1 MIHELKEIIEQ
12 AKINQDQNIKNVL
25 VTVVDLEGSSY
36 RKPGVRM
43 LIAEDGKM
51 TGAVSGGCV
60 EKEIIH
66 RSASVFQKEE
76 AKIMTYDGRYRLG
89 CEGILYILIEPFYIS
104 EELYRCFSNAILERT
119 TVKTA
124 TYYCKEDDARGNFGS
139 SIHFQNSES
148 YNFSK
153 HFNAGDS
160 NLTHS
165 FQQSLK
171 PAFQLQIIGAE
182 HDAVKLCQMASLL
195 GWQVDVITSIKDP
208 KTKADFP
215 GANTVIGSDPENIDF
230 SSVNTNTGIVLMNH
244 SYVQDLKYLLKLADH
259 SPAYLGILGAAKRR
273 DNLFSEIFEYNPE
286 ISEAFLDGICT
297 PAGLNIGAQTPEEI
311 ALSILAEIMA
321 IVHNKKPNSLK
332 NITGKLHQK

>member
-12 AKINQDQNIKNVL
+12 AKINQEQKIKNVL

-43 LIAEDGKM
+43 LITEDGRM

-60 EKEIIH
+60 EKEIVH
-66 RSASVFQKEE
+66 RSASVFQKKE

-89 CEGILYILIEPFYIS
+89 CEGILYILIEPFTIS
-104 EELYRCFSNAILERT
+104 DELYTCFSKAILERT
-119 TVKTA
+119 IIKTESFF
-124 TYYCKEDDARGNFGS
+124 TKEDDARGNFGTC
-139 SIHFQNSES
+139 IHFHNSQS
-148 YNFSK
+148 YCFYK
-153 HFNAGDS
+153 HFNPKDP
-160 NLTHS
+160 NLSHS
-165 FQQSLK
+165 FQQRLK

-195 GWQVDVITSIKDP
+195 GWQVDVTTSIKDP

-215 GANTVIGSDPENIDF
+215 GANTVIGSDPESIDF

-259 SPAYLGILGAAKRR
+259 TPAYLGILGAAKRR
-273 DNLFSEIFEYNPE
+273 DTLFSALFEYNPE
-286 ISEAFLDGICT
+286 ISEAFLEGICT
-297 PAGLNIGAQTPEEI
+297 PAGLDIGAQTPEEI

-321 IVHNKKPNSLK
+321 TVHNKKPNSLK
-332 NITGKLHQK
+332 HTTGKIHH